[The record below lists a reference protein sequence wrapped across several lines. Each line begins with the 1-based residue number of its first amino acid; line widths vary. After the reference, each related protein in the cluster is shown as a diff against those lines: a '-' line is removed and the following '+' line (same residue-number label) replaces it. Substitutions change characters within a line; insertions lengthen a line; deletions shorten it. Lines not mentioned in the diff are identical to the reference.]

1 MARIAKLG
9 NLLRRRARRF
19 KSEDDGVTII
29 EFALLAFPFF
39 ALMGAIL
46 ETGLYLFA
54 SQVFDSAVDDASR
67 TILVGSATNSQSD
80 FRNKICETT
89 FGLIEC
95 DRIKIR
101 IRPIASFSA
110 ANPTPPVDADGNWVL
125 TEQMNAGSPRQVM
138 LVEAYYKWST
148 FLSFDYGFQK
158 YGNTVLLSS
167 ARVFM
172 NEPGAG

>member
-19 KSEDDGVTII
+19 KSDDDGVTII

-67 TILVGSATNSQSD
+67 TILVGTATNSETD

-89 FGLIEC
+89 FGLIDC
-95 DRIKIR
+95 DQIKLR
-101 IRPIASFSA
+101 VRPIPSFAA
-110 ANPTPPVDADGNWVL
+110 ANSPPPVDADGNWVL
-125 TEQMNAGSPRQVM
+125 SESMNAGSPRQIM
-138 LVEAYYKWST
+138 LVEAYYKWNT

-158 YGNTVLLSS
+158 YGGAVLLSS

-172 NEPGAG
+172 NEPG